1 LTRNLVIVSIATQ
14 VSKASSTIM
23 PQIIIAALLMAF
35 LLWGYNTLNKTF
47 MATNAVDTNSAPKT
61 NIFAVKRLV
70 MIVVLFLGC
79 YAFIGFTARE
89 AKNEIVDEIRQE
101 SSLAPSENEIISNYE
116 QSRAYPSNDKSKAIR
131 VIPPNEITTKF
142 KDVAGLQEAK
152 EEVQDIVS
160 FLQDP
165 EAFGRLGAKSPK
177 GILLYG
183 EPGTGKTLLARA
195 IAGEA
200 KVTFISVA
208 GAEFDEEF
216 VGVGAARVRQLFE
229 VARQNAPC
237 IIFIDE
243 IDALAH
249 KRHAHD
255 PAWSAQT
262 VNQLLA
268 EMDGLDTNRNNGIVV
283 IGASNRMDAIDA
295 AVLRPG
301 RLDRHIKLDIP
312 TLSEREQV
320 LNIYLQKVKIS
331 TQVKAN
337 NIAKITTGFSS
348 ADLANLVNEAAILAT
363 KANKKYI
370 DIQDFD
376 AAKDRIIL
384 GSKRDALNITPKTKK
399 VTAYHEAGHA
409 LAGYLLGSNHQPLYK
424 VTITP
429 RGPSLG
435 HTSFEPSADQYSVSL
450 QQLEAMIAT
459 QLAGRIAEELVF
471 GEQNI
476 TTGAESDLQHA
487 TDLAYNMVTRW
498 GYSKRVGLIYNG
510 NDHNI
515 IPQEIIEQEV
525 QAIIQKSY
533 VQTKELLIKNRHKLD
548 KLAAALL
555 EHETLDAKQI
565 TQLLGSSTIGL

>member
-1 LTRNLVIVSIATQ
+1 MTVI
-14 VSKASSTIM
+14 
-23 PQIIIAALLMAF
+23 
-35 LLWGYNTLNKTF
+35 
-47 MATNAVDTNSAPKT
+47 
-61 NIFAVKRLV
+61 
-70 MIVVLFLGC
+70 LFLGC
-79 YAFIGFTARE
+79 YAFISFTARE

-101 SSLAPSENEIISNYE
+101 SAIAINENESTASYE
-116 QSRAYPSNDKSKAIR
+116 QSRAYANNDKVKAIR

-142 KDVAGLQEAK
+142 KDVAGLHEAK
-152 EEVQDIVS
+152 DEVQDIVN

-165 EAFGRLGAKSPK
+165 KAFGRLGAKSPK
-177 GILLYG
+177 GILLHG

-200 KVTFISVA
+200 NVTFISVA

-255 PAWSAQT
+255 PAWSSQT
-262 VNQLLA
+262 VNQLLS
-268 EMDGLDTNRNNGIVV
+268 EMDGLDNSKNNGIVF
-283 IGASNRMDAIDA
+283 IGASNRIDAIDA

-301 RLDRHIKLDIP
+301 RLDRHIKIDIP

-320 LNIYLQKVKIS
+320 LNIYLQKVKTS
-331 TQVKAN
+331 SQVKAN
-337 NIAKITTGFSS
+337 TLAKITTGFSS

-376 AAKDRIIL
+376 VAKDRIIL

-399 VTAYHEAGHA
+399 TTAYHEAGHA
-409 LAGYLLGSNHQPLYK
+409 LAGYLLGENHQQLYK

-435 HTSFEPSADQYSVSL
+435 HTSFEPSADQYSVNL
-450 QQLEAMIAT
+450 QQLEAMIAI

-510 NDHNI
+510 NDNKI
-515 IPQEIIEQEV
+515 IPQKIIEQEI
-525 QAIIQKSY
+525 QTIIQKSY
-533 VQTKELLIKNRHKLD
+533 LQTKELLTKNRNKLD

-555 EHETLDAKQI
+555 EYETLDSKQI
-565 TQLLGSSTIGL
+565 TQLLGSGAISL

>member
-1 LTRNLVIVSIATQ
+1 
-14 VSKASSTIM
+14 M

-47 MATNAVDTNSAPKT
+47 MVTNTATIDNTNSKT
-61 NIFAVKRLV
+61 NILSIKRLV
-70 MIVVLFLGC
+70 TTVILFLCC
-79 YAFIGFTARE
+79 YAFIGFTAHD
-89 AKNEIVDEIRQE
+89 AKNEIINEIRQE
-101 SSLAPSENEIISNYE
+101 SALNIASDNDTSSNYE
-116 QSRAYPSNDKSKAIR
+116 QSRSLPNGDKNKTIR
-131 VIPPNEITTKF
+131 VIPPKEITTQF
-142 KDVAGLQEAK
+142 KDVAGLIEAK
-152 EEVQDIVS
+152 DEVQDIIS

-165 EAFGRLGAKSPK
+165 ESFGRLGAKAPK

-200 KVTFISVA
+200 NVTFISVA

-216 VGVGAARVRQLFE
+216 VGVGAARVRQLFDT
-229 VARQNAPC
+229 ARQNSPC

-268 EMDGLDTNRNNGIVV
+268 EMDGLDSAKNSGIVV
-283 IGASNRMDAIDA
+283 IGASNRIDAIDP

-312 TLSEREQV
+312 TLREREQV
-320 LNIYLQKVKIS
+320 LNIYLQKVTVSDK
-331 TQVKAN
+331 VKAN
-337 NIAKITTGFSS
+337 NIAKMTTGFSS

-363 KANKKYI
+363 KANKKHI
-370 DIQDFD
+370 DTQDFD
-376 AAKDRIIL
+376 VAKDRIIL
-384 GSKRDALNITPKTKK
+384 GSKREALNVTPKTKK
-399 VTAYHEAGHA
+399 ITAYHEAGHA
-409 LAGYLLGSNHQPLYK
+409 LAGYLLGANDQQLYK

-435 HTSFEPSADQYSVSL
+435 HTSFEPNNDQYSVSL

-487 TDLAYNMVTRW
+487 TELAYNMVTRW
-498 GYSKRVGLIYNG
+498 GYSKRIGLIYNN
-510 NDHNI
+510 NDYNI

-533 VQTKELLIKNRHKLD
+533 LQTKELLIKNRHQLD
-548 KLAAALL
+548 KLANALL
-555 EHETLDAKQI
+555 EQETLDAKQI
-565 TQLLGSSTIGL
+565 YQLLGANAIGL

>member
-1 LTRNLVIVSIATQ
+1 MVTQ
-14 VSKASSTIM
+14 VSKSSSTIM
-23 PQIIIAALLMAF
+23 PQLIIAALLMAF

-47 MATNAVDTNSAPKT
+47 TTTAPVNTNSAPKT
-61 NIFAVKRLV
+61 NIFAIKRLIMV
-70 MIVVLFLGC
+70 VVLFLGC
-79 YAFIGFTARE
+79 YAFIGFTARH
-89 AKNEIVDEIRQE
+89 AKNEIVDEIRQDN
-101 SSLAPSENEIISNYE
+101 AIVTGENDLMTNYE
-116 QSRAYPSNDKSKAIR
+116 QSRSYTSNDKSKAIR
-131 VIPPNEITTKF
+131 IISPSEITTKF
-142 KDVAGLQEAK
+142 KDVAGLNEAK

-216 VGVGAARVRQLFE
+216 VGVGAARVRQLFD
-229 VARQNAPC
+229 VARQNTPC

-268 EMDGLDTNRNNGIVV
+268 EMDGLDNARNNGIVV
-283 IGASNRMDAIDA
+283 IGASNRIDAIDA

-320 LNIYLQKVKIS
+320 LNIYLQKVVVS
-331 TQVKAN
+331 SQVKAN
-337 NIAKITTGFSS
+337 TIAKITTGFSS

-363 KANKKYI
+363 KANKKHI
-370 DIQDFD
+370 DTQDFD

-384 GSKRDALNITPKTKK
+384 GSKREALNITPKVKK

-409 LAGYLLGSNHQPLYK
+409 LAGHLLGGQHQPLYK

-435 HTSFEPSADQYSVSL
+435 HTSFEPNADQYSLSL

-487 TDLAYNMVTRW
+487 TNLAYNMVTRW

-510 NDHNI
+510 NEHI

-525 QAIIQKSY
+525 QAIIQKAY
-533 VQTKELLIKNRHKLD
+533 IDTKALLIKNRHKLD

-555 EHETLDAKQI
+555 EHETLDSKQVS
-565 TQLLGSSTIGL
+565 QLLGSSAIGL

>member
-1 LTRNLVIVSIATQ
+1 MDTQ
-14 VSKASSTIM
+14 VSKTSSITM
-23 PQIIIAALLMAF
+23 PQIIIATLLMAF

-47 MATNAVDTNSAPKT
+47 MASKAVNNASNSKLL
-61 NIFAVKRLV
+61 I

-79 YAFIGFTARE
+79 YAFIGFTVRE
-89 AKNEIVDEIRQE
+89 AKNEIVDEIRQDNAVA
-101 SSLAPSENEIISNYE
+101 SNENELITNYE
-116 QSRAYPSNDKSKAIR
+116 KPQAYATNDKSKAIR
-131 VIPPNEITTKF
+131 VIPPNEITTRF
-142 KDVAGLQEAK
+142 KDVAGLNEAK
-152 EEVQDIVS
+152 DEVQDIVN

-177 GILLYG
+177 GILLHG

-216 VGVGAARVRQLFE
+216 VGVGAARVRQLFA
-229 VARQNAPC
+229 VARENAPC

-268 EMDGLDTNRNNGIVV
+268 EMDGLDNSKNNGIVV
-283 IGASNRMDAIDA
+283 IGASNRIDAIDA

-312 TLSEREQV
+312 TLGEREQV

-331 TQVKAN
+331 SQVKSNAL
-337 NIAKITTGFSS
+337 AKITTGFSS

-363 KANKKYI
+363 KANKKHI
-370 DIQDFD
+370 DTQDFD

-384 GSKRDALNITPKTKK
+384 GSKREALNITPKTKK

-409 LAGYLLGSNHQPLYK
+409 LAGYLLGANHQPLYK

-487 TDLAYNMVTRW
+487 TELAYNMVTRW

-510 NDHNI
+510 KDNNI

-533 VQTKELLIKNRHKLD
+533 LQTKELLTKNRHKLD
-548 KLAAALL
+548 KIAAALL

-565 TQLLGSSTIGL
+565 TQLLGSSAIGF

>member
-1 LTRNLVIVSIATQ
+1 
-14 VSKASSTIM
+14 M
-23 PQIIIAALLMAF
+23 PQLIIAALLMAF

-47 MATNAVDTNSAPKT
+47 VLPNPVDTNSPPKA

-89 AKNEIVDEIRQE
+89 AKNDIVDEIRQDNAIA
-101 SSLAPSENEIISNYE
+101 SGENDIMPNYE
-116 QSRAYPSNDKSKAIR
+116 QSRSYTSNEKNKAIR
-131 VIPPNEITTKF
+131 VISPNEITTKF
-142 KDVAGLQEAK
+142 KDVAGLHEAK

-200 KVTFISVA
+200 KVTFIPVA

-216 VGVGAARVRQLFE
+216 VGIGAARVRQLFE

-268 EMDGLDTNRNNGIVV
+268 EMDGLDNSRNNGVVV
-283 IGASNRMDAIDA
+283 IGASNRIDAIDA

-320 LNIYLQKVKIS
+320 LNIYLQKVTVS
-331 TQVKAN
+331 SQVKAN
-337 NIAKITTGFSS
+337 TIAKITTGFSS

-370 DIQDFD
+370 DTQDFD

-384 GSKRDALNITPKTKK
+384 GSKREALNVTQKTKK

-409 LAGYLLGSNHQPLYK
+409 LIGYLLGGSHQPLYK

-450 QQLEAMIAT
+450 QQLQAKIAT

-487 TDLAYNMVTRW
+487 TELAYNMVTRW
-498 GYSKRVGLIYNG
+498 GYSKRVGLIYNTK
-510 NDHNI
+510 DHNI

-533 VQTKELLIKNRHKLD
+533 LETKELLIKNRHKLD
-548 KLAAALL
+548 KLAMSLL
-555 EHETLDAKQI
+555 EHETLDAKQVN
-565 TQLLGSSTIGL
+565 QLLGTSAIGL